1 MSLKVKSNWRIA
13 VNAAGLAVSL
23 WLVGFYLWAGLA
35 RHRWHWG
42 FILLW
47 AFWGFCLYPVKPVS
61 IAPARREENVADLFP
76 DACRAVSGLRVHDH
90 L

>member
-13 VNAAGLAVSL
+13 ANTFGLAVSL

-47 AFWGFCLYPVKPVS
+47 AFWGVCLFPVKL
-61 IAPARREENVADLFP
+61 RRELKMPKELVPGAPDPNEPNLRLFQ
-76 DACRAVSGLRVHDH
+76 
-90 L
+90 

>member
-13 VNAAGLAVSL
+13 ANAFGLAVSL

-35 RHRWHWG
+35 RNRWHWG

-47 AFWGFCLYPVKPVS
+47 AFWGFILYPIKL
-61 IAPARREENVADLFP
+61 RRELKKPKELVPGAPDPNEPNLSLFQ
-76 DACRAVSGLRVHDH
+76 
-90 L
+90 